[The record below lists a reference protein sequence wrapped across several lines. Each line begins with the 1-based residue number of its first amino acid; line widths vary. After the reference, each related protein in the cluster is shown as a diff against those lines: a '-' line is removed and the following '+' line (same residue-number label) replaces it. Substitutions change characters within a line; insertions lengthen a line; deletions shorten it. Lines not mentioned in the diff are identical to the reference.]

1 MNLSNSHWLHNLI
14 YVASE
19 VGKAKCPTPYE
30 ISNVYLEAEYK
41 EMLQWITFMKK
52 TWKQKGVT
60 IMCDGWTDS
69 INHSHIMNFLVYCE
83 KGTVFWKSV
92 DASDVDSRNTDYYF
106 QLLDKVVDEIGEEFV
121 VQVVTDNE
129 AALKAAG
136 HKLMEKRPHLYWSS
150 CAAHCLDLCLEDI
163 GKKKNIQKLLSEAK
177 LVTTFIYNHTYI
189 VSLMKKYTGGREIVR
204 PGVTRF
210 ATQFLQLQSIVNQK
224 QGLENMFHSEESRKT
239 KYGKEKSGPGH
250 EAKKIVLSKD
260 FWSKAKDILKVYEP
274 LVQVLRL
281 VDGDEKP
288 TMGFLYEAIDRA
300 KQAIQENSR
309 YHSTYNDIIDKRW
322 KYMHSDLHSAGMSI
336 YFNFNFFI

>member
-1 MNLSNSHWLHNLI
+1 
-14 YVASE
+14 
-19 VGKAKCPTPYE
+19 
-30 ISNVYLEAEYK
+30 
-41 EMLQWITFMKK
+41 
-52 TWKQKGVT
+52 
-60 IMCDGWTDS
+60 
-69 INHSHIMNFLVYCE
+69 
-83 KGTVFWKSV
+83 
-92 DASDVDSRNTDYYF
+92 
-106 QLLDKVVDEIGEEFV
+106 
-121 VQVVTDNE
+121 
-129 AALKAAG
+129 
-136 HKLMEKRPHLYWSS
+136 
-150 CAAHCLDLCLEDI
+150 
-163 GKKKNIQKLLSEAK
+163 
-177 LVTTFIYNHTYI
+177 
-189 VSLMKKYTGGREIVR
+189 MKKYTGGREIVR

-224 QGLENMFHSEESRKT
+224 QGLENMFHSEEFRKT

>member
-1 MNLSNSHWLHNLI
+1 
-14 YVASE
+14 
-19 VGKAKCPTPYE
+19 
-30 ISNVYLEAEYK
+30 
-41 EMLQWITFMKK
+41 MLQWITGMKK

-60 IMCDGWTDS
+60 IMCDGWTDG

-106 QLLDKVVDEIGEEFV
+106 QLLDKVVEEIGEEFI

-129 AALKAAG
+129 AALKSAG
-136 HKLMEKRPHLYWSS
+136 HKLMEKRPYLYWSS

-224 QGLENMFHSEESRKT
+224 EGLENMFHSEEFRKT
-239 KYGKEKSGPGH
+239 KYGKEKNGPGY
-250 EAKKIVLSKD
+250 EARKIVLSKD
-260 FWSKAKDILKVYEP
+260 FWNKAKDILKVYEP

-309 YHSTYNDIIDKRW
+309 YHSTYNEIIDKRW